1 MAESARTDEILT
13 RVRNLAR
20 LLDSS
25 IALPGGYRIGLD
37 GLIGLV
43 PGIGDAAAASISAYI
58 VIQAARLG
66 ASTTTLIRMMGNIL
80 LELLVGIVPVLG
92 DLFDFVWK
100 ANNRNVALLERKLD
114 ELEPDDAAGRRL
126 TSAVLVL
133 LGAFF
138 LLITLLTIAAIS
150 ALLALLR
157 AFGIG

>member
-1 MAESARTDEILT
+1 MAESARTDETLT

-80 LELLVGIVPVLG
+80 LELIIGIVPVVG

-100 ANNRNVALLERKLD
+100 ANNRNVALLERNLD
-114 ELEPDDAAGRRL
+114 RLEPDDTAGRRL
-126 TSAVLVL
+126 TSAVLFL
-133 LGAFF
+133 LGVF
-138 LLITLLTIAAIS
+138 LLLIVLLTIAAIS
-150 ALLALLR
+150 LLLALLG
-157 AFGIG
+157 ALGIG

>member
-1 MAESARTDEILT
+1 MAESARTDDILT
-13 RVRNLAR
+13 RVRGLAR

-25 IALPGGYRIGLD
+25 IALPGGYRIGID

-150 ALLALLR
+150 ALLALFR

>member
-1 MAESARTDEILT
+1 MAATRQTDETLA

-25 IALPGGYRIGLD
+25 ISLPGGYRIGLD

-80 LELLVGIVPVLG
+80 LELIVGIVPVLG

-100 ANNRNVALLERKLD
+100 ANNRNVALLERNLDKLQ
-114 ELEPDDAAGRRL
+114 PDDAAGRRL

-133 LGAFF
+133 LGVF
-138 LLITLLTIAAIS
+138 LLLIVLLTIGAIS
-150 ALLALLR
+150 LLLALLG
-157 AFGIG
+157 AAGIG

>member
-1 MAESARTDEILT
+1 MAESARTDETLT

>member
-1 MAESARTDEILT
+1 MADTEPTDEALS
-13 RVRNLAR
+13 RVRQLAR

-58 VIQAARLG
+58 VIQAARMG

-80 LELLVGIVPVLG
+80 LELLVGIVPVVG

-100 ANNRNVALLERKLD
+100 ANNRNVALLERNLDKL
-114 ELEPDDAAGRRL
+114 EADDAAGRRL

-133 LGAFF
+133 LGVF
-138 LLITLLTIAAIS
+138 LLLIVLLAVAAIRL
-150 ALLALLR
+150 LLALLG
-157 AFGIG
+157 ALGVG